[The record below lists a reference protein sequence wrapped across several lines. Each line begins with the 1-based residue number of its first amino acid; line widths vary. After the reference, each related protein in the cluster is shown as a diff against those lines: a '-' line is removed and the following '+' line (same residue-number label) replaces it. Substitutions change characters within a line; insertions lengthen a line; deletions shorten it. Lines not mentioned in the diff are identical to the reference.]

1 MNRTLLFSSTNVG
14 NIYKLY
20 EILNADFL
28 KRFKHAA
35 EFRITTLSHSRDFSL
50 SVEDAS
56 EEERKWLQDATLKIV
71 ERKFEKVVDEQ

>member
-56 EEERKWLQDATLKIV
+56 EEERKWLKDATLKIL
-71 ERKFEKVVDEQ
+71 ERNFEKVVDET

>member
-1 MNRTLLFSSTNVG
+1 MNRTILFSSPNVQE
-14 NIYKLY
+14 IYKLY

-28 KRFKHAA
+28 KRFKYAA

-56 EEERKWLQDATLKIV
+56 EEERKWLQDATLKIL
-71 ERKFEKVVDEQ
+71 ERNFEKVVDET

>member
-1 MNRTLLFSSTNVG
+1 MNRVLLFSSTNVG

>member
-1 MNRTLLFSSTNVG
+1 MNRVLLFSSTNVG

-56 EEERKWLQDATLKIV
+56 EEDRKWLQDATLKIV

>member
-1 MNRTLLFSSTNVG
+1 MNRALLFSSSNVN

-20 EILNADFL
+20 EILNAEFL
-28 KRFKHAA
+28 KRFKYAA

-56 EEERKWLQDATLKIV
+56 EEERKWLQDATLKIL
-71 ERKFEKVVDEQ
+71 ERNFEKVVDET